1 MIKKSVLIFTLI
13 VFISFTFS
21 CTSIK
26 KIRVH
31 GPRTEKISTAKIIT
45 VYTKS
50 KQLFEFPTERPAK
63 IVGDKIVGNT
73 VDKSGNRMEVSIP
86 LWDAKVIWVKKTHTE
101 LIILTPFAIIGG
113 LFSILM
119 GTALVFSG

>member
-1 MIKKSVLIFTLI
+1 MIKKILLIFTLI
-13 VFISFTFS
+13 VFIGFTFS

-31 GPRTEKISTAKIIT
+31 GPRTGKISTAKILT

-50 KQLFEFPTERPAK
+50 KQLFEFSPEDPAK

-86 LWDAKVIWVKKTHTE
+86 LWDAKVIWVKKIHTE
-101 LIILTPFAIIGG
+101 LIILTPFAVIGG
-113 LFSILM
+113 LFSILIV
-119 GTALVFSG
+119 TASIF

>member
-1 MIKKSVLIFTLI
+1 MIKKSVLIFTLMI
-13 VFISFTFS
+13 FISFTFS

-31 GPRTEKISTAKIIT
+31 GPRTEKIRKAKILT

-50 KQLFEFPTERPAK
+50 KKLFEFSTEEPAK
-63 IVGDKIVGNT
+63 IVGDNIVGNT
-73 VDKSGNRMEVSIP
+73 VDKSGNMMEVSIP
-86 LWDAKVIWVKKTHTE
+86 LWDAKVIWVKKIHTE
-101 LIILTPFAIIGG
+101 LIILTPFAIVGG

-119 GTALVFSG
+119 ATALVFSG